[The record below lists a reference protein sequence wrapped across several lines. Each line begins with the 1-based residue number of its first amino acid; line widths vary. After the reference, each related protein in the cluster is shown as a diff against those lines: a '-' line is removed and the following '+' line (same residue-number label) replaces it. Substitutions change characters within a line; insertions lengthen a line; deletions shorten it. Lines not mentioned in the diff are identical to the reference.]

1 MKHDKIFFGRCWV
14 LVWSSVWIGL
24 FIIFASSKFDY
35 FLIGVNLV
43 LTLVELVRVIYED
56 AEEESRMKQVDAALG
71 NPQIIQAFET
81 VLNQAGRKNVYAPDD
96 GPKLVEAMREVAK
109 QAKR

>member
-1 MKHDKIFFGRCWV
+1 MTWPY
-14 LVWSSVWIGL
+14 
-24 FIIFASSKFDY
+24 AY
-35 FLIGVNLV
+35 V
-43 LTLVELVRVIYED
+43 LTLVELVRVNYEG
-56 AEEESRMKQVDAALG
+56 AEDEGRMKRVDAALG

-81 VLNQAGRKNVYAPDD
+81 VLYQAGRKNVDAPDD

>member
-1 MKHDKIFFGRCWV
+1 MKKFFRKYWFLVLSSIFT
-14 LVWSSVWIGL
+14 GL
-24 FIIFASSKFDY
+24 LIIFASSKFDY

-56 AEEESRMKQVDAALG
+56 AEEESRLKRVDEALG

-81 VLNQAGRKNVYAPDD
+81 VLNQAGHKNVDAPDD